1 MGVIQVHPVK
11 HPKKGVKQNT
21 KYGGG
26 GEHRE
31 IDGDSLMKL
40 FWNFSLRE

>member
-1 MGVIQVHPVK
+1 MGVIQVHLVK
-11 HPKKGVKQNT
+11 HPKKGFKQNT

-26 GEHRE
+26 GEQRK

-40 FWNFSLRE
+40 VWNFSLRE